1 MQIMALREQPVLKPV
16 NFYGTPGGPLYYP
29 LRPVVLLGTDDCMCF
44 DFCLLSVRHFSGHDF
59 SLTSHSSC

>member
-29 LRPVVLLGTDDCMCF
+29 LRPVVLLGTVCVLTFVYCQYDTFQAMT
-44 DFCLLSVRHFSGHDF
+44 SV
-59 SLTSHSSC
+59 SLHTRAADL